1 MTGSVQPRFR
11 GARQQVPVASVD
23 WVGPADTGRLPFE
36 VRPRTDV
43 SLSTWA
49 RDHAD
54 TVTSWLHRYGAVLF
68 RGFGVDAER
77 FAGAA
82 TALAGAALPYRER
95 SSPRTELTSGVYTST
110 DYPADQP
117 IALHNEN
124 SYQRTFPA
132 RLVFGCLVAPE
143 HGGATPLAD
152 CRRVLA
158 RLSDRTVAA
167 FRERQV
173 RYVRNY
179 IDGVGLSWQE
189 AFQETDPR
197 QVERY
202 CQAEQIEVRWFPDGR
217 LCTEQVRPAL
227 AAHPHTNEPVW
238 FNHAA
243 FFHISGL
250 DAPVREALV
259 DQFGTE
265 RLPVH
270 TTFGDGAEFD
280 DDLLTE
286 VRQAYAAETVAVPW
300 QSGDV
305 LLVDNLLTAHGREPY
320 TGNRRIVVS
329 MAGPLTRD
337 DLPPIEEGR

>member
-1 MTGSVQPRFR
+1 MTGSVQGRFR
-11 GARQQVPVASVD
+11 GARQQVPIASAD
-23 WVGPADTGRLPFE
+23 WVGPVGRERLPLE

-43 SLSTWA
+43 ELAAWA
-49 RDHAD
+49 RDHPDRVA
-54 TVTSWLHRYGAVLF
+54 SWLHRYGAVLF

-77 FAGAA
+77 FAGTA
-82 TALAGAALPYRER
+82 TALAGTALPYRER
-95 SSPRTELTSGVYTST
+95 SSPRTELTPGVYTST
-110 DYPADQP
+110 DYPADQA

-132 RLVFGCLVAPE
+132 RLVFGCLEAPE

-158 RLSDRTVAA
+158 HLSDRTVTA

-179 IDGVGLSWQE
+179 TDGIGLSWRE
-189 AFQETDPR
+189 AFQTADPR
-197 QVERY
+197 HVEQY
-202 CQAEQIEVRWFPDGR
+202 CHAEDIRVRWFPDGR
-217 LCTEQVRPAL
+217 LRTEQVRPAL
-227 AAHPHTNEPVW
+227 VAHPHTNEMVW

-243 FFHISGL
+243 FFHVSGL
-250 DAPVREALV
+250 DAPVRNAML

-280 DDLLTE
+280 DGVLTE
-286 VRQAYAAETVAVPW
+286 IRRAYAVETVAVPW
-300 QSGDV
+300 QPGDV
-305 LLVDNLLTAHGREPY
+305 LLVDNLLAAHGREPY
-320 TGNRRIVVS
+320 TGSRRIVVS

-337 DLPPIEEGR
+337 DLPPAGEGR